1 MHDLAVGPASLGWLP
16 LSRISLLAASFSHL
30 LAGCLSAALL
40 PECVLIIDCVLE
52 PGCISG
58 DRAGLAGQP
67 RIDPWRRAPTT
78 IYAAQFSALGF
89 RL

>member
-1 MHDLAVGPASLGWLP
+1 MTWQWALHLLAGSLSLASPGWLP
-16 LSRISLLAASFSHL
+16 LSRSPTRMCSH
-30 LAGCLSAALL
+30 
-40 PECVLIIDCVLE
+40 IDCVLE